1 MAGYMYVGSTLL
13 AITPAQAAA
22 AKKAK
27 DKADKAAA
35 AAKKKK
41 AEADKKAKAKS
52 AAAEKARKAKEK
64 AEFEK
69 NKPSTEPTL
78 DYKWNLPPHTWSLP
92 VTPIQVEEDMYK
104 ADTNLVGVPE
114 TYRRGR
120 IWWYA
125 NTTNN
130 FVDSDG
136 KEKPQTKGS
145 DRRYGF
151 QFLWNPESYTTSIS
165 LNTDVTPSV
174 NDRFVG
180 VAGAFPSGETISFSI
195 RLDRTNDFA
204 CLKNLIK
211 KGYTL
216 GNYEG
221 PVADDKNLVE
231 MAQKYYNTGF
241 FNNQTAAER
250 GKQLKELLDLG
261 TVADLEYIYTAV
273 NGPGWKNITGR
284 KTGDIGYL
292 SATLLR
298 IDIGPLSYIGYIN
311 SLNVSHISFSQDMT
325 PIRTDVSIAM
335 NLMASAG
342 IPPEKSES

>member
-1 MAGYMYVGSTLL
+1 MSFYLPVLG
-13 AITPAQAAA
+13 TPVPSIADQKKAA
-22 AKKAK
+22 AKAAK
-27 DKADKAAA
+27 DAA
-35 AAKKKK
+35 AAKKKA
-41 AEADKKAKAKS
+41 AEAEKKRKAQEKAAKAKAK
-52 AAAEKARKAKEK
+52 AEY
-64 AEFEK
+64 EK

-78 DYKWNLPPHTWSLP
+78 DYKWNLPPHKWSLP
-92 VTPIQVEEDMYK
+92 VKPVSVEEGAYASDGLSNNVNV
-104 ADTNLVGVPE
+104 TE

-120 IWWYA
+120 MWWYA

-136 KEKPQTKGS
+136 KEKPQTKGA

-204 CLKNLIK
+204 CLRNLISK
-211 KGYTL
+211 SYTL
-216 GNYEG
+216 GNYEQAIG
-221 PVADDKNLVE
+221 DEKILTE
-231 MAQKYYNTGF
+231 MVQTYYNTGF
-241 FNNQTAAER
+241 FQNRTAKEKAA
-250 GKQLKELLDLG
+250 QLKELLALG

-311 SLNVSHISFSQDMT
+311 SLNVTHIAFSQDMT
-325 PIRTDVSIAM
+325 PIRTDVSIAL

-342 IPPEKSES
+342 IADKKES

>member
-1 MAGYMYVGSTLL
+1 MSQPSMAFAASQFALT
-13 AITPAQAAA
+13 AQQIAA
-22 AKKAK
+22 AKKATA
-27 DKADKAAA
+27 KAEAAAA

-41 AEADKKAKAKS
+41 AEQDKKAK
-52 AAAEKARKAKEK
+52 AAEKARKAKEK

-78 DYKWNLPPHTWSLP
+78 DYKWNLPPHMWSMP

-120 IWWYA
+120 MWWYA
-125 NTTNN
+125 NTTNS
-130 FVDSDG
+130 FVGSDG

-165 LNTDVTPSV
+165 LNTDTTPSV

-231 MAQKYYNTGF
+231 MVQKYYNTGF
-241 FNNQTAAER
+241 FNNQSAAER

-311 SLNVSHISFSQDMT
+311 SLNVTHISFSQDMT

-342 IPPEKSES
+342 IADKKES

>member
-1 MAGYMYVGSTLL
+1 MTAYMYVGSQLL
-13 AITPAQAAA
+13 AITPQQAAA

-35 AAKKKK
+35 AAKKKA
-41 AEADKKAKAKS
+41 AEAEKKRKAQEKAAKAKA
-52 AAAEKARKAKEK
+52 K

-78 DYKWNLPPHTWSLP
+78 DYKWNLPPHKWSLP
-92 VTPIQVEEDMYK
+92 VTPVNVEADMY
-104 ADTNLVGVPE
+104 AGSGNIGNIPE
-114 TYRRGR
+114 TYRRAR

-125 NTTNN
+125 NTANN
-130 FVDSDG
+130 FTQSDDDKTG
-136 KEKPQTKGS
+136 KPQVTGK

-165 LNTDVTPSV
+165 LNTDTTPSV

-180 VAGAFPSGETISFSI
+180 VAGAFPSGETISFSV

-204 CLKNLIK
+204 CLRNLIS

-216 GNYEG
+216 GNFEEATG
-221 PVADDKNLVE
+221 DQKALSEMVE
-231 MAQKYYNTGF
+231 MYYNTGF
-241 FNNQTAAER
+241 FQNGTAKER
-250 GKQLKELLDLG
+250 AAQLKDLLTLG
-261 TVADLEYIYTAV
+261 TVADLEYIYTAI

-284 KTGDIGYL
+284 KTGDIGFL

-298 IDIGPLSYIGYIN
+298 IDIGPLSYIGYVN
-311 SLNVSHISFSQDMT
+311 SLNVTHIAFSQDMT

-335 NLMASAG
+335 NLMASAALAG
-342 IPPEKSES
+342 KE

>member
-1 MAGYMYVGSTLL
+1 MSQPSMAFAASHFALT
-13 AITPAQAAA
+13 AQQIAA
-22 AKKAK
+22 AKKATAKAEK
-27 DKADKAAA
+27 DAA

-41 AEADKKAKAKS
+41 AEADRKAK
-52 AAAEKARKAKEK
+52 AAEKARKAKEK

-92 VTPIQVEEDMYK
+92 VTPIQVEEGMYK

-120 IWWYA
+120 MWWYA
-125 NTTNN
+125 NTTNS

-165 LNTDVTPSV
+165 LNTDTTPSV

-231 MAQKYYNTGF
+231 MVQKYYNTGF
-241 FNNQTAAER
+241 FNNQSAAER

-311 SLNVSHISFSQDMT
+311 SLNVTHISFSQDMT

-342 IPPEKSES
+342 IQDKKES

>member
-1 MAGYMYVGSTLL
+1 MSLYFPSSAF
-13 AITPAQAAA
+13 AQTAAQVAA
-22 AKKAK
+22 AKKAQE
-27 DKADKAAA
+27 KADKEAK

-41 AEADKKAKAKS
+41 ADEQKKAQAKSDAADKAK
-52 AAAEKARKAKEK
+52 KAKEK

-78 DYKWNLPPHTWSLP
+78 DYKWNLPPHSWSLP

-125 NTTNN
+125 NTTNTFEN
-130 FVDSDG
+130 SKGDKVDQKTG
-136 KEKPQTKGS
+136 A

-231 MAQKYYNTGF
+231 MVQKYYNTGF

-250 GKQLKELLDLG
+250 GKQLKNLLDLG

-273 NGPGWKNITGR
+273 NGPGWTNITGR

-311 SLNVSHISFSQDMT
+311 SLNVTHISFSQDMT

-342 IPPEKSES
+342 IKGKKE